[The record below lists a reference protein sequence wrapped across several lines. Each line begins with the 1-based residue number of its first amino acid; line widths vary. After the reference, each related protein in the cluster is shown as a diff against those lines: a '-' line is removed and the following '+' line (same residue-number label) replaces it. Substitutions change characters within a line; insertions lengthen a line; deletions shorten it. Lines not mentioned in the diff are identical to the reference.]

1 MNAHMIQ
8 PRLSEVLA
16 HRGLSLYW
24 LAQVTGIAYTTLH
37 RLRKSQA
44 NSIDFRVL
52 DEICEALDCQP
63 GDLLVR
69 VTNGSRG
76 ARVKAEKKPVTK
88 KAARRGAK

>member
-1 MNAHMIQ
+1 MMQ
-8 PRLSEVLA
+8 PNLTEALA
-16 HRGLSLYW
+16 HKGLSLYW
-24 LAQVTGIAYTTLH
+24 LAQATGLAYTTVR
-37 RLRKSQA
+37 RLRKAQA
-44 NSIDFRVL
+44 KSIDFRVL

-69 VTNGSRG
+69 VSNGSRG